1 MSTLSMVCHGHAGG
15 RKAGNHDLTLTHA
28 LGYVAQKNVSPVA
41 QKNVSP
47 KESAMRDLRSQT
59 RLGALAVVV
68 VTAIMPAAAAAQ
80 DFYRGKTIELVV
92 STGVGGGLDANARV
106 VARHLANHIP
116 GQPTIVPKNMPGAGH
131 IRAANYVFAQAPK
144 DGTTI
149 ATFIPVFVMAQ
160 VLERSRSIQFNPAQF
175 NWLASTSSSNS
186 TVYVWHTSG
195 IKSVEDATKRTVLM
209 GGTGVGSYTIIYPTV
224 MNSVIGTRFKLVTG
238 YQSAAEV
245 GLALERGEIEGRA
258 GNNFNSLKA
267 ENGEWLKTGKITLIA
282 QVGLTRDA
290 EFSTVP
296 LMTEFA
302 KNDSDRQI
310 LRLFSTDVVIG
321 RPFVTS
327 PGVPA
332 ERVALLRQAFDAM
345 MKDPA
350 YIEDSKKAGLDVSPT
365 DGTTI
370 QNVVTELV
378 NTPDDVVAKAKL
390 AMEPKD
396 LTERPK

>member
-1 MSTLSMVCHGHAGG
+1 IAPGG
-15 RKAGNHDLTLTHA
+15 
-28 LGYVAQKNVSPVA
+28 
-41 QKNVSP
+41 
-47 KESAMRDLRSQT
+47 
-59 RLGALAVVV
+59 AV
-68 VTAIMPAAAAAQ
+68 AQ
-80 DFYRGKTIELVV
+80 DFYRGKTIELII

-106 VARHLANHIP
+106 VARHLVNHIP

-160 VLERSRSIQFNPAQF
+160 VLERSRSIQFNPAEF

-224 MNSVIGTRFKLVTG
+224 MNSVIGTRFKPVTG

-267 ENGEWLKTGKITLIA
+267 ENGEWLRSGKIVLIA
-282 QVGLTRDA
+282 QVGLTRDP
-290 EFSTVP
+290 EFPNVP
-296 LMTEFA
+296 LMTDFA
-302 KNDSDRQI
+302 KTDSDRQI

-327 PGVPA
+327 PGVPT
-332 ERVALLRQAFDAM
+332 ERVALLRRAFDAM

-365 DGTTI
+365 DGATI
-370 QNVVTELV
+370 QKVVTELV

-396 LTERPK
+396 ITERPK